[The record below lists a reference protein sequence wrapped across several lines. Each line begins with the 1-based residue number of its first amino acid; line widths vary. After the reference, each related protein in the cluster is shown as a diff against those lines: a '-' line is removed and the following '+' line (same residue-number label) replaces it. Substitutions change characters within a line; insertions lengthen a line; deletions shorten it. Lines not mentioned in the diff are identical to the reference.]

1 MQTRKKT
8 IIGMKVV
15 YEKLTVRH
23 FGPVSNLDII
33 IRPLTLFIGTQG
45 SGKST
50 IAKLLTICR
59 EQRWWWNR
67 PGIGTDFQKRLRD
80 FGIADYMQEDSY
92 IEYTLTDDETRH
104 PNVVTYENG
113 HFQVTTDGN
122 REGDVM
128 RYQYVPAE
136 RNLIGN
142 MSEAI
147 ASMVV
152 AEIPISK
159 LLLEYMSQFERA
171 AKMFPRYAI
180 PFFGVDYVRLDHRN
194 LIELKGKDR
203 YLPLS
208 ASSSGLQSAIPML
221 MIVDYA
227 LKSGDRDA
235 IVIEEPE
242 QNLFPENQREVL
254 NFIASRLSGG
264 ENRQFV
270 LTTHSPYMLSCLNV
284 LMLAHKLYGHE
295 DLREQVADI
304 VRPEYMVSPAD
315 VAAYSL
321 NPDDE
326 DGIYCKSLISE
337 KTGMVS
343 VNALDTASIYIGDE
357 FDRLYRLY
365 IKVIKGKK

>member
-1 MQTRKKT
+1 
-8 IIGMKVV
+8 MKIV
-15 YEKLTVRH
+15 YEKLVVRN
-23 FGPVSNLDII
+23 FGPISNLDIV

-59 EQRWWWNR
+59 EQRWWWSR
-67 PGIGTDFQKRLRD
+67 PGMGYDFRKRLRD
-80 FGIADYMQEDSY
+80 FGIADYLQEDSF
-92 IEYTLTDDETRH
+92 ISYTLTDDDTCH

-113 HFQVTTDGN
+113 SISITTDGN
-122 REGDVM
+122 RDGVIM

-142 MSEAI
+142 MADAI
-147 ASMVV
+147 ASMLV

-171 AKMFPRYAI
+171 TKELPVYEI
-180 PFFGVDYVRLDHRN
+180 PFFGVNYVKKDNRN
-194 LIELKGKDR
+194 MIELRDKEKM
-203 YLPLS
+203 LPLS

-221 MIVDYA
+221 VIIDYA
-227 LKSGDRDA
+227 LATKSFDSF
-235 IVIEEPE
+235 VIEEPE

-254 NFIASRLSGG
+254 NFIASRLNGG
-264 ENRQFV
+264 ENRQSV

-284 LMLAHKLYGHE
+284 LMLAYKLHE
-295 DLREQVADI
+295 REEFRVQVESI
-304 VRPEYMVSPAD
+304 VKPEYMVNPD
-315 VAAYSL
+315 NVAAYSL

-326 DGIYCKSLISE
+326 DGIYCRSLISE

-357 FDRLYRLY
+357 FDRLYSLY
-365 IKVIKGKK
+365 IKMIKGKK